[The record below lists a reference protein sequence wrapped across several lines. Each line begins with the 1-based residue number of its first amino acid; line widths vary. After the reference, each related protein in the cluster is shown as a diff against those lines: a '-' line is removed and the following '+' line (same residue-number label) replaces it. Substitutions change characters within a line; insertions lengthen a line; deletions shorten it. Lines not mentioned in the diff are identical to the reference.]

1 MAEYVKR
8 LISKDEQDTYYPQT
22 IASAVMVGSG
32 SSQVSVETALNNIK
46 QVPTSGND
54 GQVLTKTPDGYAFL
68 DAEGGVKIAV
78 ASGTTPPSGLKAGDF
93 WYQVT

>member
-22 IASAVMVGSG
+22 IASAVMVLIG

-46 QVPTSGND
+46 QVPTRGNNR
-54 GQVLTKTPDGYAFL
+54 QVITKTSDGYAFL
-68 DAEGGVKIAV
+68 DAGGGVKIAI
-78 ASGTTPPSGLKAGDF
+78 ASGATPPSGLKAGDF

>member
-8 LISKDEQDTYYPQT
+8 LVSKDEQDTYYPQT

-54 GQVLTKTPDGYAFL
+54 G
-68 DAEGGVKIAV
+68 
-78 ASGTTPPSGLKAGDF
+78 
-93 WYQVT
+93 